1 MTDEITPEIFE
12 HLVELAALEL
22 TPEESES
29 LRRQLNNQ
37 LNAIHE
43 LERIDVAGV
52 PIASHGV
59 PYAPALSQPLRP
71 DTVRACDDPD
81 AILAQAPKVDDRYFV
96 VPDIPHDELV

>member
-1 MTDEITPEIFE
+1 MSDEITPEIFD
-12 HLVELAALEL
+12 HLIELAALEL
-22 TPEESES
+22 APDEAEA

-81 AILAQAPKVDDRYFV
+81 AILAQAPKVEDRYFA
-96 VPDIPHDELV
+96 VPDIPHDELA